1 LSRDGHPI
9 VRARFHHSILSNP
22 SAIGPPLSRDL
33 GVEAQTCKEI
43 FAKIAWQSVNPAHR
57 TQRPP
62 ADDESVDPNDPRK
75 LRGLAHPLRLR
86 ILGLLRSGGPSTATR
101 LADELGESTGAT
113 SYHLRQL
120 ATYGFVVPDEDREAR
135 GKERWW
141 RSAARYTELPRV
153 QAREGHEGAEGFL
166 RALAA
171 DFYREM
177 EEFLDALHAI
187 PAEWD
192 EGWTLSDRFLR
203 VTPEEAQSLR
213 LGLREL
219 IGQFRRNAPAG
230 DQEGPDDARLVLVQ
244 VQILP
249 KL

>member
-1 LSRDGHPI
+1 M
-9 VRARFHHSILSNP
+9 
-22 SAIGPPLSRDL
+22 
-33 GVEAQTCKEI
+33 
-43 FAKIAWQSVNPAHR
+43 
-57 TQRPP
+57 TQAGRLQGT
-62 ADDESVDPNDPRK
+62 AAEDESVENDPRK

-101 LADELGESTGAT
+101 LAEELGESSGAT

-120 ATYGFVVPDEDREAR
+120 ATYGFVVPDEERERR

-141 RSAARYTELPRV
+141 RSAARYTELPRAE
-153 QAREGHEGAEGFL
+153 ARQGQEGAEGFL

-177 EEFLDALHAI
+177 EEFLDALHQL

-203 VTPEEAQSLR
+203 ITPDEAHRLR
-213 LGLREL
+213 LELRDMIER
-219 IGQFRRNAPAG
+219 FRRNSPAG
-230 DQEGPDDARLVLVQ
+230 DPEAPDDAQLVLVQ

-249 KL
+249 KAGT

>member
-1 LSRDGHPI
+1 MDPADRLRE
-9 VRARFHHSILSNP
+9 
-22 SAIGPPLSRDL
+22 SA
-33 GVEAQTCKEI
+33 V
-43 FAKIAWQSVNPAHR
+43 
-57 TQRPP
+57 
-62 ADDESVDPNDPRK
+62 DDESVDSNDPRK

-101 LADELGESTGAT
+101 LALELGESSGAT

-120 ATYGFVVPDEDREAR
+120 ANYGFVVPDQNREGR
-135 GKERWW
+135 GRERWW
-141 RSAARYTELPRV
+141 RSASRYTELPRA

-177 EEFLDALHAI
+177 EDFLESLHLL
-187 PAEWD
+187 PAAWD

-203 VTPEEAQSLR
+203 LTPDEASRLR
-213 LGLREL
+213 VELRDVVQ
-219 IGQFRRNAPAG
+219 GFRRNAAEG
-230 DQEGPDDARLVLVQ
+230 DPEAPESAELVLVQ

-249 KL
+249 RVGT

>member
-1 LSRDGHPI
+1 MSRSDRSPGTA
-9 VRARFHHSILSNP
+9 V
-22 SAIGPPLSRDL
+22 D
-33 GVEAQTCKEI
+33 E
-43 FAKIAWQSVNPAHR
+43 
-57 TQRPP
+57 
-62 ADDESVDPNDPRK
+62 ESVDPNDPRK

-101 LADELGESTGAT
+101 LAEELGESSGAT

-120 ATYGFVVPDEDREAR
+120 AGYGFVVPDEEREGR

-141 RSAARYTELPRV
+141 RSAARYTDLPRV
-153 QAREGHEGAEGFL
+153 DARERHEGAEGFL

-177 EEFLDALHAI
+177 DDFLDTLHLL

-203 VTPEEAQSLR
+203 LTPAQAHRLRMELRDLIERFRQISPEGEPYVTDE
-213 LGLREL
+213 
-219 IGQFRRNAPAG
+219 
-230 DQEGPDDARLVLVQ
+230 PDVTDGARQVLVQ

-249 KL
+249 RART

>member
-1 LSRDGHPI
+1 MT
-9 VRARFHHSILSNP
+9 SI
-22 SAIGPPLSRDL
+22 AGPH
-33 GVEAQTCKEI
+33 AT
-43 FAKIAWQSVNPAHR
+43 A
-57 TQRPP
+57 
-62 ADDESVDPNDPRK
+62 ADEESVDPNDPRK

-101 LADELGESTGAT
+101 LAEELGESSGTT

-120 ATYGFVVPDEDREAR
+120 ATYGFVVPDAQREAR

-141 RSAARYTELPRV
+141 RSASRYTDIPREE
-153 QAREGHEGAEGFL
+153 AREGHEGAEGFL

-171 DFYREM
+171 DFYRES
-177 EEFLDALHAI
+177 EEFLDSIHLL

-203 VTPEEAQSLR
+203 LTPDEAHRLR
-213 LGLREL
+213 IELRDL
-219 IGQFRRNAPAG
+219 IEQFRRNAPEG
-230 DQEGPDDARLVLVQ
+230 DEEVPDDAQLVLVQ

-249 KL
+249 KLGT

>member
-1 LSRDGHPI
+1 MTQ
-9 VRARFHHSILSNP
+9 A
-22 SAIGPPLSRDL
+22 GPLH
-33 GVEAQTCKEI
+33 GTATE
-43 FAKIAWQSVNPAHR
+43 
-57 TQRPP
+57 
-62 ADDESVDPNDPRK
+62 DESVENDPRK

-101 LADELGESTGAT
+101 LAEELGESSGAT

-120 ATYGFVVPDEDREAR
+120 ATYGFVVPDEEREHR

-141 RSAARYTELPRV
+141 RSAARYTELPRAE
-153 QAREGHEGAEGFL
+153 AREGQEGAEGFL

-177 EEFLDALHAI
+177 EEFLDTLHQL
-187 PAEWD
+187 PPEWD

-203 VTPEEAQSLR
+203 ITPDEAHRLR
-213 LGLREL
+213 LEFKDVIER
-219 IGQFRRNAPAG
+219 FRRNSPAG
-230 DQEGPDDARLVLVQ
+230 DQEPPDGAQEPPDGAQLVLVQ

-249 KL
+249 KVGT